1 MQEEH
6 EAEIQRLQAKIINLE
21 SALARA
27 KLAKEEALEAVATSQ
42 VRDQAMRASA
52 WQEGWD
58 AGVQAGIG
66 WVTTKDTHL
75 DKVVPPIEAG
85 LALNPHV
92 DGLLQ
97 QAVTL
102 RRQVDDA
109 WDEVRKGNLPV
120 DQIPAARAWVALAH
134 EAMSF
139 TGFVGNN
146 EPVSEPDSREAAVR
160 LTEQEVRDIHKAFR
174 AYMGRDRTLNSDELV
189 DGLAKY
195 TGVNRDEALESAQK
209 DIHWIVAKLLEHA
222 VAKGSIQ
229 PDEVGRLAF
238 TYVSM
243 LRMLAQTFWAASK
256 AEGSTAP
263 NYLLTTFVDPE
274 VQDEVIEVV
283 LRRVHGGQLPFVRM
297 HRACVAMFLS
307 ERPIVGGV

>member
-6 EAEIQRLQAKIINLE
+6 ESEAERLQVKITNLE
-21 SALARA
+21 IALARA
-27 KLAKEEALEAVATSQ
+27 KLAKEEALEAVNVLRLQ
-42 VRDQAMRASA
+42 DQAMRASA
-52 WQEGWD
+52 WQEGWT
-58 AGVQAGIG
+58 AGVQAGIE
-66 WVTTKDTHL
+66 WAVKDVPLPMEGHGP
-75 DKVVPPIEAG
+75 VPPKDAG
-85 LALNPHV
+85 LAINPHV

-97 QAVTL
+97 QVSAL

-109 WDEVRKGNLPV
+109 WDETRKGNLPV

-139 TGFVGNN
+139 TGFVGND
-146 EPVSEPDSREAAVR
+146 EPVSQPDSREAAVR

-174 AYMGRDRTLNSDELV
+174 AYMGRDRTLNPDELV

-229 PDEVGRLAF
+229 PDEVSRLAF

-274 VQDEVIEVV
+274 VQDETIEVV

-297 HRACVAMFLS
+297 HRACVAMFA
-307 ERPIVGGV
+307 ER